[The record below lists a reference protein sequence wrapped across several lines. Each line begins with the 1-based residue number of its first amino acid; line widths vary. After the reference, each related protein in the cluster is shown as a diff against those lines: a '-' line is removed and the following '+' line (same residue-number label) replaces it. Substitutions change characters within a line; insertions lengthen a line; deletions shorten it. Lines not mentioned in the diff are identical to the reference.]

1 MPTDS
6 NLEIGSSTLEF
17 PYPEWSAIETQRIF
31 QTLTLTPIKTI
42 KLLNRLTT
50 DVKDIEK
57 QDSFSY
63 DWETHNMVSWERN
76 INILPKENIDPDLYW
91 SSLLE
96 LSETV
101 LSTPDSQLPSIQG
114 SILAIIREKVTT
126 TLGMMLT
133 KNIFKEN
140 EKTLE
145 LRLRKIS
152 ALLLN
157 LEHNKKTT

>member
-42 KLLNRLTT
+42 KLLSRLTT

-101 LSTPDSQLPSIQG
+101 LSTPDSQLSSIQEN
-114 SILAIIREKVTT
+114 ILTTIREKVKT
-126 TLGMMLT
+126 TLGMILT

-140 EKTLE
+140 KETLKLRTQRVSDLL
-145 LRLRKIS
+145 LRLK
-152 ALLLN
+152 
-157 LEHNKKTT
+157 HNKETT